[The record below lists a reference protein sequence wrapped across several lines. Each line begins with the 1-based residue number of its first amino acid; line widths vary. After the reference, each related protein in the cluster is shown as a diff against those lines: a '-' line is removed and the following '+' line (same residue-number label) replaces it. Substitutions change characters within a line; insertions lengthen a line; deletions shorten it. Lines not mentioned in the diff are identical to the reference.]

1 MAAVRAVPGPGARR
15 GRACRASLLHIGF
28 TLLLGWNPWLVLV
41 TMPTHSATNLA
52 AVRLIKQRSVILLET
67 IVVLVGAAGFA
78 LGLLV
83 WHR

>member
-1 MAAVRAVPGPGARR
+1 
-15 GRACRASLLHIGF
+15 
-28 TLLLGWNPWLVLV
+28 
-41 TMPTHSATNLA
+41 MPTHSATNLA